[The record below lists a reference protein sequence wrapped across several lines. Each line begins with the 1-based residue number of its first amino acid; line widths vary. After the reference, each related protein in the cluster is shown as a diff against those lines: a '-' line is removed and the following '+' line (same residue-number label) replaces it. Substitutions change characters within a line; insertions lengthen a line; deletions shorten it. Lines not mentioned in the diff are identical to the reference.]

1 MLILSVT
8 CDFNFCQSRF
18 KKCYFILISISLFS
32 DEIEHLSNYDWPF
45 SPCELSVLILCSV
58 GLYVFLLLICWN
70 SLYVMYYSSRF
81 LVIFFIV
88 SFVTFN
94 FI

>member
-32 DEIEHLSNYDWPF
+32 DEIEHLFNYDWPF

-70 SLYVMYYSSRF
+70 SLYVMY
-81 LVIFFIV
+81 
-88 SFVTFN
+88 
-94 FI
+94 